1 MSWWRTWKRLLRSRR
16 VILAAQALVCAPAAP
31 PPARGPQVLCKP
43 KLMPLKSITLEKLQQ
58 MERRAAEAGG
68 EGDPDAGGP
77 PLALS

>member
-1 MSWWRTWKRLLRSRR
+1 MVARDLTPPSPPLRLGCS
-16 VILAAQALVCAPAAP
+16 